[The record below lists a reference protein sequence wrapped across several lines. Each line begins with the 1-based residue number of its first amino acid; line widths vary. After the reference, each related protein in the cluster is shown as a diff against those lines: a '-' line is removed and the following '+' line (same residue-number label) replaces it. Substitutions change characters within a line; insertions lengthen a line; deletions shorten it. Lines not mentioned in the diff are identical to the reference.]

1 MTPQLRIA
9 HPVKLGQ
16 SCIPAVVVQ
25 PQLAVNHKGGQDDAC
40 GISTHGGVLVAVCL
54 NGPRQQE
61 KLLPFSDVRE
71 ELPRGTF
78 AYTDVPTMII
88 RLRA

>member
-1 MTPQLRIA
+1 
-9 HPVKLGQ
+9 
-16 SCIPAVVVQ
+16 
-25 PQLAVNHKGGQDDAC
+25 
-40 GISTHGGVLVAVCL
+40 
-54 NGPRQQE
+54 
-61 KLLPFSDVRE
+61 DVRE

>member
-1 MTPQLRIA
+1 MAAGAVLQPDHYESA
-9 HPVKLGQ
+9 VQ
-16 SCIPAVVVQ
+16 SRAGYPAY
-25 PQLAVNHKGGQDDAC
+25 PAGFFPAC
-40 GISTHGGVLVAVCL
+40 VRGVLVAVCL

-71 ELPRGTF
+71 SCRARTF

>member
-1 MTPQLRIA
+1 
-9 HPVKLGQ
+9 
-16 SCIPAVVVQ
+16 
-25 PQLAVNHKGGQDDAC
+25 
-40 GISTHGGVLVAVCL
+40 
-54 NGPRQQE
+54 
-61 KLLPFSDVRE
+61 

>member
-1 MTPQLRIA
+1 MWRLHGMAAGAVLQPDYHESAVQSRA
-9 HPVKLGQ
+9 GYPAYPAGFFPVASGL
-16 SCIPAVVVQ
+16 
-25 PQLAVNHKGGQDDAC
+25 
-40 GISTHGGVLVAVCL
+40 GVLVAICL

-78 AYTDVPTMII
+78 ACTDVPTMII
-88 RLRA
+88 RLRV

>member
-1 MTPQLRIA
+1 MAVGAVLQPDHYESAVQSRAGYPAYPAGLFSLLR
-9 HPVKLGQ
+9 P
-16 SCIPAVVVQ
+16 
-25 PQLAVNHKGGQDDAC
+25 
-40 GISTHGGVLVAVCL
+40 GGVLVAVCL

>member
-1 MTPQLRIA
+1 MWRLHGMAVGAVLQPDHYESAVQSRA
-9 HPVKLGQ
+9 GYPAYPAGFFPVA
-16 SCIPAVVVQ
+16 S
-25 PQLAVNHKGGQDDAC
+25 
-40 GISTHGGVLVAVCL
+40 GGVLVVAVCL

>member
-1 MTPQLRIA
+1 
-9 HPVKLGQ
+9 
-16 SCIPAVVVQ
+16 
-25 PQLAVNHKGGQDDAC
+25 
-40 GISTHGGVLVAVCL
+40 
-54 NGPRQQE
+54 
-61 KLLPFSDVRE
+61 E

>member
-1 MTPQLRIA
+1 
-9 HPVKLGQ
+9 
-16 SCIPAVVVQ
+16 
-25 PQLAVNHKGGQDDAC
+25 
-40 GISTHGGVLVAVCL
+40 
-54 NGPRQQE
+54 
-61 KLLPFSDVRE
+61 RE